1 MNHMI
6 RRKIIRSGKL
16 RRIKSGTR
24 KVTGPQ
30 LYSPHEKL
38 QDYIWVFKLGDAD
51 DKPSVPHAH
60 AQGKG
65 YRLDAWTGDI
75 YPAGTE
81 RKRTIG
87 KLKRKELAK
96 LHSDPGFID
105 FAKKQIEWYREN
117 NPHINFYVPEWFETE
132 MKKARLVA
140 CNKEHNVDIFV
151 FVGKAHIK

>member
-1 MNHMI
+1 MV
-6 RRKIIRSGKL
+6 RRNKVVRGNKRVRTKNGL
-16 RRIKSGTR
+16 R
-24 KVTGPQ
+24 KVLGPQ
-30 LYSPHEKL
+30 LYSPREKM
-38 QDYIWVFKLGDAD
+38 QDCIWIFKLGDAD

-105 FAKKQIEWYREN
+105 FTKKQIQWYREN
-117 NPHINFYVPEWFETE
+117 NPHISFYIPEWFETQ

-140 CNKEHNVDIFV
+140 SNKESEIDTFIFE
-151 FVGKAHIK
+151 GKAYIK